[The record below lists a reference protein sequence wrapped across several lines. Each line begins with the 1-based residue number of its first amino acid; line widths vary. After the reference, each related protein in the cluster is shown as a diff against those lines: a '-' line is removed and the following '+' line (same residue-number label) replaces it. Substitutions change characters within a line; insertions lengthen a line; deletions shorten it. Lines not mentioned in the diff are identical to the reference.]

1 MYISLFPQRVAIAP
15 DRLEQA
21 CPSVRLELLA
31 EMIHVDLQHMGV
43 DLGAVSPDALQDL
56 LASQDLPGVA
66 QEEDQQIVLLGGQFD
81 EMPGPPDFPRRL
93 IEFQVGIDQ
102 RFTSCFVT
110 AQHAA

>member
-31 EMIHVDLQHMGV
+31 QMIHVDLQHMGV

>member
-1 MYISLFPQRVAIAP
+1 
-15 DRLEQA
+15 
-21 CPSVRLELLA
+21 VRLELLA
-31 EMIHVDLQHMGV
+31 QMIHVDLQHMGV